1 MAQRPVFLPNDFG
14 PRLVEERVFS
24 IAWAP
29 GFSISQKRKNIF
41 SLHEEAKRS
50 GIKRVLEI
58 STKSESELGQ
68 RLSSFNL
75 KIDLNGATFPLESVY
90 QGSKVF
96 ENCGP
101 TPEMYAW
108 PPREA
113 KRHIGKLDC
122 GRLVEFRLARES
134 YPITPKNAFYDWLYI
149 RSIEKHSK
157 WIDDNVVYDA
167 FTDIEFN
174 PAKQVNCQ
182 ARAFAEFLS
191 LMKRGKIRETAASF
205 QTFSSMLKESQ
216 EGDVLC

>member
-1 MAQRPVFLPNDFG
+1 MAQRPVFLPNKFG

-24 IAWAP
+24 ISWAP

-41 SLHEEAKRS
+41 SLHEEAKRN

-58 STKSESELGQ
+58 STKSDSKLGQ
-68 RLSSFNL
+68 RLSSFSL
-75 KIDLNGATFPLESVY
+75 KIDLDGATFPLESVY

-101 TPEMYAW
+101 TPAMYVW

-122 GRLVEFRLARES
+122 GRLVGFQLAHKS

-157 WIDDNVVYDA
+157 WIEENVVYDA

-182 ARAFAEFLS
+182 ARALAEYLS
-191 LMKRGKIRETAASF
+191 LMRRGKLREAASSF
-205 QTFSSMLKESQ
+205 QFFSSMLNSMQ